1 MTTNEIQTKMNYYE
15 LAKEIHANAV
25 AKGFW
30 DEPHSLNH
38 HFMLAITEVSEAV
51 EAHRKGRTA
60 SVPDGIEDFPDKAF
74 IPSFESHIKDTLE
87 DELADTQIRLL
98 DIYGSI
104 IEKKEDTPDITEE
117 VKENYPFA
125 RGFVEPLEEFTE
137 WAFILTNDLS
147 CNPIAQTTLLKVY
160 NGICT
165 LLCMAEH
172 FGIDLERHVR
182 LKMRYNAT
190 RPRLHG
196 KMY

>member
-1 MTTNEIQTKMNYYE
+1 MNYYE

-30 DEPHSLNH
+30 DEPHSDNH
-38 HFMLAITEVSEAV
+38 YFMLVITELSEAV

-60 SVPDGIEDFPDKAF
+60 PPLPDNIENFPDSFF
-74 IPSFESHIKDTLE
+74 IPSFEAHFKDTLE

-104 IEKKEDTPDITEE
+104 IENDVETPDITEQ
-117 VKENYPFA
+117 VKENYSFA
-125 RGFVEPLEEFTE
+125 RDFVGVSEEFTE
-137 WAFILTNDLS
+137 WAFTLAHDLS
-147 CNPIAQTTLLKVY
+147 DNPIAYTTLLKVY

-165 LLCMAEH
+165 LLCMSEH

-196 KMY
+196 KKY